1 MRVIRHAICFTELA
15 NIGPV
20 DDNRAALLLRRIQLT
35 EILRASERRGILHR
49 ALRLYAYDVGL
60 FFFHARFQ
68 ARFLAQDESGT
79 RAADNSWRQLG
90 YFPETSFAKFFA
102 KRKYLISADMEG
114 SLSLSLDAFSSFA
127 KLFRLRAKLSCD
139 TEL

>member
-1 MRVIRHAICFTELA
+1 MRVIRRAICFTELA

-60 FFFHARFQ
+60 FFFTPDFKRDFW
-68 ARFLAQDESGT
+68 RKTKVE
-79 RAADNSWRQLG
+79 RAPRIIRGANSDISPRRASRSFSPRENISFPRIWREVS
-90 YFPETSFAKFFA
+90 P
-102 KRKYLISADMEG
+102 
-114 SLSLSLDAFSSFA
+114 SLSRCVFF
-127 KLFRLRAKLSCD
+127 LR
-139 TEL
+139 